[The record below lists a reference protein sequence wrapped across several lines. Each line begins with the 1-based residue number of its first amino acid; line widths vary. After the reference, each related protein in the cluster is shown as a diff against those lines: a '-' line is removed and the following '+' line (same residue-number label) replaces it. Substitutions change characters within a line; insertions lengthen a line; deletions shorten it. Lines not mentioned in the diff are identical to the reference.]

1 MKKRILSFILCILT
15 LFSFTCAFAS
25 CDRSLLEG
33 ADETLG
39 LYFFP
44 LPDGNYGVKAG
55 TALYLDKIEL
65 PTAHNIKL
73 VTHILPSAFEGAYNL
88 KSIDIPDYVVAI
100 EEKAFADCTAL
111 TSIIIPSSVTTI
123 GEEAFA
129 DCKNLTSINFKGTE
143 EQWNAITKGDSWNDN
158 TGNYTV
164 IYNYIEE

>member
-15 LFSFTCAFAS
+15 LFSFTCILAS
-25 CDRSLLEG
+25 CDRNLLEG

-55 TALYLDKIEL
+55 TALYLDKIEI

-73 VTHILPSAFEGAYNL
+73 VTRILPSAFEGAYNL
-88 KSIDIPDYVVAI
+88 ASITIPDYVERV
-100 EEKAFADCTAL
+100 EEKAFADCSSL
-111 TSIIIPSSVTTI
+111 TSVIIPASVTKI

-129 DCKNLTSINFKGTE
+129 DCGKLTSINFKGTE
-143 EQWNAITKGDSWNDN
+143 QQWNAITKGDGWDSGAGAY
-158 TGNYTV
+158 TVTYNYT
-164 IYNYIEE
+164 IE